1 MFFMTHI
8 WKRFFGGGPV
18 AASNAARGRKVLAES
33 ALDGEVS
40 PEVVVR
46 EISRRMILLLRDEE
60 REIEFKDLCAG
71 LQRVQPLLKGADSA
85 AGGGVSDEALAEME
99 REAGLV

>member
-1 MFFMTHI
+1 MFFISYI
-8 WKRFFGGGPV
+8 WKRCFGGEPV
-18 AASNAARGRKVLAES
+18 SASNAARGRKVLAES
-33 ALDGEVS
+33 SPDGEVS

-71 LQRVQPLLKGADSA
+71 LQRVQPLLKGTEASC
-85 AGGGVSDEALAEME
+85 GGGVSDEVLAEME